1 MVLLVH
7 GMDKELGFKRVWDKR
22 ARTKSVEEV
31 VFGPFLVRKYS
42 MELDVGIFAFVEYLL
57 YVSAGDLI
65 LDVGC
70 GPLARSETYFA
81 QKGLEIVGVDVSVAS
96 LLKAR
101 ENVADHIANHVHFVL
116 ADAESLPFREGSFD
130 RVLAMG
136 LLSHLPNKHSVVTSL
151 RDIQRCLKENGVCY
165 LNWLLNLYSFF
176 GPFMALTNKIG
187 NFGKKERV
195 QILTFRGLK
204 EIRCLLQRAGLK
216 ISKTVYGPVMLF
228 VYYPSP
234 TIVKRGIEKLFSVAD
249 EFRERHPTRAFLP
262 YSFDVFARKG

>member
-1 MVLLVH
+1 M
-7 GMDKELGFKRVWDKR
+7 GEELGFKRVWDKR

-42 MELDVGIFAFVEYLL
+42 MELDVGIFAFVEDSLHAN
-57 YVSAGDLI
+57 VGNLI

-70 GPLARSETYFA
+70 GPLARAEIYFA

-101 ENVADHIANHVHFVL
+101 EKVVDHADHVHFVL

-136 LLSHLPNKHSVVTSL
+136 LLSHLPNKHNVVTSL
-151 RDIQRCLKENGVCY
+151 RDIRRCLKEDGICY
-165 LNWLLNLYSFF
+165 LNWLLNLYPFF
-176 GPFMALTNKIG
+176 GPFMALTNRIAY
-187 NFGKKERV
+187 FGKKERV

-204 EIRCLLQRAGLK
+204 EIRWLLQRAGLK
-216 ISKTVYGPVMLF
+216 ISKTIYGSVILF

-234 TIVKRGIEKLFSVAD
+234 RILKRGIEKLFSVAD
-249 EFRERHPTRAFLP
+249 EFRERHPTGAFLP
-262 YSFDVFARKG
+262 YSFDVFAREG